1 MTRERK
7 EGSER
12 GEEGDPEE
20 SRRIKSVVGLNEM
33 HLSEVETRFCRPLLS
48 SPSSLVP
55 ESPRSP
61 EKAGERNMVK

>member
-33 HLSEVETRFCRPLLS
+33 HLSEVETRFCGPL
-48 SPSSLVP
+48 PP
-55 ESPRSP
+55 PP
-61 EKAGERNMVK
+61 PPPP